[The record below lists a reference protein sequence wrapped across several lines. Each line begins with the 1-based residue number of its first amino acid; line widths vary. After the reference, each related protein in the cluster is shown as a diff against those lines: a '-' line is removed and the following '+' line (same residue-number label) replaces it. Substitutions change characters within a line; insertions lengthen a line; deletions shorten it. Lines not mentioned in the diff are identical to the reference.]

1 MKRLIA
7 FLLVC
12 ALCLT
17 CLAGCGG
24 AASTAPAPGSAPAP
38 GADSGAAPAPG
49 AAITLTF
56 GHGQSEAHSFHK
68 AALYFQELIQERSG
82 GAITVNIQPNGALG
96 DEKEMAEGLQMGT
109 VDMVVCAVA
118 TLTGFDP
125 GLDVFNLPYLFGSRE
140 QGMAVLDGEIGRQM
154 FEGLEG
160 QGLKL
165 LGFFDL
171 GFRSMTNSQRPI
183 ATPEDCKGLRMRT
196 LQSNVLVEGLNA
208 FGIDAVSMSFGE
220 LFTALQ
226 TGAVDGQENPISV
239 IDSSRFYEVQKYLS
253 LTEHMYVVLPLLIS
267 TKTWEKLSADQ
278 QQILLQCAQETVEH
292 QREENQANYEAEL
305 ADLKANGMQVNEVDK
320 AAFQKAIQP
329 LYDAYAAQFGETVE
343 KIRAVKG

>member
-1 MKRLIA
+1 MKRFVA
-7 FLLVC
+7 FLLAC
-12 ALCLT
+12 ALCLMV
-17 CLAGCGG
+17 LAGCGG
-24 AASTAPAPGSAPAP
+24 APVGSAPLSQP
-38 GADSGAAPAPG
+38 GAAADPGAAPAAG

-56 GHGQSEAHSFHK
+56 GHGQSEAHSFHQ
-68 AALYFQELIQERSG
+68 AALYFKQLIEERSG
-82 GAITVNIQPNGALG
+82 GAIAVNVQPNGALG

-125 GLDVFNLPYLFGSRE
+125 ALDVFNLPYLFESRE
-140 QGMAVLDGEIGRQM
+140 QGIAVLDGEIGQGM
-154 FEGLEG
+154 FENLEG

-171 GFRSMTNSQRPI
+171 GFRSMTNSQHPI
-183 ATPEDCKGLRMRT
+183 AAPEDCKGLRMRT
-196 LQSNVLVEGLNA
+196 LQSNVLVEGLNT

-239 IDSSRFYEVQKYLS
+239 IDASRFYEVQKYLS

-278 QQILLQCAQETVEH
+278 QQMLLECAQETVQH
-292 QREENQANYEAEL
+292 QREENLANYGAEL
-305 ADLKANGMQVNEVDK
+305 ADLKANGMEVNEVDK
-320 AAFQKAIQP
+320 AAFQAAIQP
-329 LYDAYAAQFGETVE
+329 LYDTYAGQFGATVE